1 MPRPRPL
8 PAEDALL
15 SAAEACALVHVSRS
29 RWDAYAKRFPALL
42 RGRRIVQVNPTGK
55 GVVRWLR
62 SSVIEHM
69 HHELDREHPRP
80 PRAPRA
86 LRDQAVSA

>member
-1 MPRPRPL
+1 M
-8 PAEDALL
+8 
-15 SAAEACALVHVSRS
+15 
-29 RWDAYAKRFPALL
+29 
-42 RGRRIVQVNPTGK
+42 RGRRIVQANPVGT

-69 HHELDREHPRP
+69 HQELDRERPRP